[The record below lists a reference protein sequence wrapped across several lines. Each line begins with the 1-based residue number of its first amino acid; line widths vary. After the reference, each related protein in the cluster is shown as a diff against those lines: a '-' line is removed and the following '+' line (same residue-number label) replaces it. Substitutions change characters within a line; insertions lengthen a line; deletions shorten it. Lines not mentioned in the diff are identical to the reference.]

1 MPTPSQSIAS
11 EPVYATTPSVSP
23 VDETEA
29 VRQFVR
35 DYFAVLSRHDL
46 DSVVSMYADNVDYQ
60 GQGRHDRRHI
70 RNDTQNYFRR
80 WDRIY
85 FEIGNIDVSHT
96 HDGDFQAK
104 FNFPFAVGKGYGSD
118 KRGVSSQVW
127 ILRKDTQG
135 NLQIISQREKVLAA
149 GSETRRRH

>member
-1 MPTPSQSIAS
+1 M
-11 EPVYATTPSVSP
+11 TPSVSS

-35 DYFAVLSRHDL
+35 DYYAVLSRRDL

-60 GQGRHDRRHI
+60 GQGHHDRRYI
-70 RNDTQNYFRR
+70 RNDTQNYFLR

-85 FEIGNIDVSHT
+85 FEVGDIDASRT
-96 HDGDFQAK
+96 GDGDLQVK
-104 FNFPFAVGKGYGSD
+104 FNFPFAVGQGYASD

-127 ILRKDTQG
+127 ILRRDSQA

-149 GSETRRRH
+149 GSETRRRRH